1 MPFPK
6 SVNPILHHPL
16 PTFVAKRFE
25 TFASYD
31 KEEKQLVTSLT
42 RGQCINATRYYLKL
56 QQENLLN
63 NVGVAYTST
72 VDGKL

>member
-1 MPFPK
+1 MTDYEWIDDCFR
-6 SVNPILHHPL
+6 VEQ
-16 PTFVAKRFE
+16 KRFG

-31 KEEKQLVTSLT
+31 REEKQLVTSLT
-42 RGQCINATRYYLKL
+42 QEQCINATRYYLKL

-63 NVGVAYTST
+63 NVEVTYTST

>member
-1 MPFPK
+1 MTDYEWIDDCFR
-6 SVNPILHHPL
+6 VEQ
-16 PTFVAKRFE
+16 KRFG

-42 RGQCINATRYYLKL
+42 REQCINATRYYLKL

>member
-1 MPFPK
+1 MTDYEWIDDCFR
-6 SVNPILHHPL
+6 VEQ
-16 PTFVAKRFE
+16 KRFE